1 MACSGRTGK
10 EVSAFKSAEACA
22 TELSGNCAELNRQ
35 TQEVEHLATYRKQTT
50 AIRSNRQKIEF
61 CETQKVSVLPSLLKI
76 GRRSFWMLIGA
87 TDCRLHDISNRFCLT
102 FKNRRNSLKTITG
115 DNSNWF

>member
-35 TQEVEHLATYRKQTT
+35 TQEVEHLATYGKQTT
-50 AIRSNRQKIEF
+50 AICSNRQKIQF

-87 TDCRLHDISNRFCLT
+87 LLADFTT
-102 FKNRRNSLKTITG
+102 FLPGSARNVEIAVTHSKQ
-115 DNSNWF
+115 SPA